1 MQLSED
7 QVRHIAKLARIR
19 LRDEEIQKFQ
29 TELSAI
35 LEYVEQ
41 LNEVDTTTV
50 LPTSQVTGLENHLRE
65 DKVTYE
71 FSRETMLKSAIE
83 TAEDHLKV
91 KGIFPT
97 DNEPVDKEEIK

>member
-19 LRDEEIQKFQ
+19 LRDDEIQKFQ

-35 LEYVEQ
+35 LNYVEQ
-41 LNEVDTTTV
+41 LNDVDTTNV
-50 LPTSQVTGLENHLRE
+50 VPTSQVTGLENRMRDDE
-65 DKVTYE
+65 VTYE

-91 KGIFPT
+91 KGIFSSDT
-97 DNEPVDKEEIK
+97 ENEK

>member
-1 MQLSED
+1 MHLSED

-19 LRDEEIQKFQ
+19 LRDDEIQKFQ

-35 LEYVEQ
+35 LDYVEE
-41 LNEVDTTTV
+41 LNEVDTTNV
-50 LPTSQVTGLENHLRE
+50 IPTSQVTGLENHMRE

-71 FSRETMLKSAIE
+71 FSRETMLESAIE

-97 DNEPVDKEEIK
+97 DSTESK